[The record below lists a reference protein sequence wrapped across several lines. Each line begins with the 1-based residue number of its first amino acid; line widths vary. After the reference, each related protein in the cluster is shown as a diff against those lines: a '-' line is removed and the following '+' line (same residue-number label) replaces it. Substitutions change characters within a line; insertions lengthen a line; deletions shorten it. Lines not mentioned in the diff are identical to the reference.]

1 MSRIKNLLVVLLFVT
16 TGACVSSTPAS
27 SGSYINLNE
36 ILEEMKMSRTKDW
49 LMGMEEDAVWMSLD
63 EWLDKHGTSNQEV
76 YEIINGPTQDIFSY
90 EED

>member
-1 MSRIKNLLVVLLFVT
+1 
-16 TGACVSSTPAS
+16 
-27 SGSYINLNE
+27 
-36 ILEEMKMSRTKDW
+36 MSRTKDW

-90 EED
+90 EEDQTDDNGKPLTFTQNK

>member
-1 MSRIKNLLVVLLFVT
+1 MGRV
-16 TGACVSSTPAS
+16 
-27 SGSYINLNE
+27 
-36 ILEEMKMSRTKDW
+36 KDW
-49 LMGMEEDAVWMSLD
+49 LMDMEEDAVWMSLD